1 MAKWK
6 SPLFSDIRGA
16 LGENVVFSMWKGRPY
31 MRSYVVPAN
40 PQTDAQT
47 AERAH
52 MAAIVDMYQ
61 QNVKGTDAHVTAWNA
76 EALKDL
82 ISGYNQF
89 TKYGRGITFGA
100 VNLTA
105 AGLSVEITGSKI
117 PNDRLSLMVWDHTL
131 DAYYLPDTPA
141 RRGLDTYLAAD
152 YAPAYVVVADD
163 LLYVVDTK
171 VLSGADLETTAAL
184 YKAVNHW
191 QVDQSGGVITALK
204 VTA

>member
-16 LGENVVFSMWKGRPY
+16 LGENVVFSNWKGRPY
-31 MRSYVVPAN
+31 MRSFVVPAN

-61 QNVKGTDAHVTAWNA
+61 QNVKGTPASVTAWNA

-89 TKYGRGITFGA
+89 TKYGRGITFGT
-100 VNLTA
+100 VNLSA
-105 AGLSVEITGSKI
+105 AALSIEITGSKI
-117 PNDRLSLMVWDHTL
+117 PNDRLSMMVWDHTL
-131 DAYYLPDTPA
+131 DAYHLPDSPV
-141 RRGLDTYLAAD
+141 RRGLGTYVSAD
-152 YAPAYVVVADD
+152 WAPSYTIIADD
-163 LLYVVDTK
+163 LLYIADTK
-171 VLSGADLETTAAL
+171 VLSGTDLETDAEL

-191 QVDQSGGVITALK
+191 QVDQDNGVITALK
-204 VTA
+204 VIA

>member
-1 MAKWK
+1 
-6 SPLFSDIRGA
+6 
-16 LGENVVFSMWKGRPY
+16 

-40 PQTDAQT
+40 PQTAAQT

-61 QNVKGTDAHVTAWNA
+61 QNVKGTPAHKTAWNA

-89 TKYGRGITFGA
+89 AKYGRGITFGT
-100 VNLTA
+100 VDLTA
-105 AGLSVEITGSKI
+105 AGLSVEITESKI

-152 YAPAYVVVADD
+152 YAPAYTVVADD
-163 LLYVVDTK
+163 LLYIVDTK
-171 VLSGADLETTAAL
+171 VLSGTDLETTAEL

-191 QVDQSGGVITALK
+191 QVDQVNGVITALK

>member
-1 MAKWK
+1 MAKWF
-6 SPLFSDIRGA
+6 SPIFSDIRNK
-16 LGENVVFSMWKGRPY
+16 LGENVVFSQWKGRPY
-31 MRSYVVPAN
+31 MRSWVKPAN

-47 AERAH
+47 ANRAH

-61 QNVKGTDAHVTAWNA
+61 QNVKATPAHVTAWNA

-89 TKYGRGITFGA
+89 TKYGRKITFGA
-100 VNLTA
+100 VDLTA
-105 AGLSVEITGSKI
+105 AGLSIELTGSSI
-117 PNDRLSLMVWDHTL
+117 PNDRLSMMVWDHTL
-131 DAYYLPDTPA
+131 DAYYLPDSPA

-152 YAPAYVVVADD
+152 WAPAYTIVADD
-163 LLYVVDTK
+163 LLYIVDTK
-171 VLSGADLETTAAL
+171 VLSGADVETDAKL

-191 QVDQSGGVITALK
+191 QVDEATGVITALK